1 MNHFLEWRM
10 KRMYDGGKIIAG
22 VIIGLIFLTFPIWY
36 THGKTVKRPEVK
48 LPEKEKQCVEPGAY
62 MKTKHMQL
70 LDLWRDSVV
79 RVAQRSYIAPSG
91 RKFDMS
97 LQNTCMSADCHAK
110 KTEFCDRC
118 HNYTGVVPYCWDCHI
133 PPKEE
138 PTEKPEEEH

>member
-1 MNHFLEWRM
+1 
-10 KRMYDGGKIIAG
+10 MYDGGKIIAG
-22 VIIGLIFLTFPIWY
+22 VIIGLILLTFPIWY
-36 THGKTVKRPEVK
+36 TAGGAPAKPEVK
-48 LPEKEKQCVEPGAY
+48 LPVKEKECVESGAY

-79 RVAQRSYIAPSG
+79 RVAQRSYTAPNG

-97 LQNTCMSADCHAK
+97 LQNTCMTADCHAK

-138 PTEKPEEEH
+138 PAEKPEEKH

>member
-1 MNHFLEWRM
+1 
-10 KRMYDGGKIIAG
+10 MYDGGKIITG
-22 VIIGLIFLTFPIWY
+22 IIIGLALLTFPIWY
-36 THGKTVKRPEVK
+36 TSGRAAPRPEVK
-48 LPEKEKQCVEPGAY
+48 LPVKEKECVEPKAY

-79 RVAQRSYIAPSG
+79 RVANRSYIAFNG
-91 RKFDMS
+91 KKYDMS

-133 PPKEE
+133 EPKEE
-138 PTEKPEEEH
+138 EPEEKPEEKH

>member
-1 MNHFLEWRM
+1 
-10 KRMYDGGKIIAG
+10 MYDGGKIVAG
-22 VIIGLIFLTFPIWY
+22 IVIGLIFLTFPIWY
-36 THGKTVKRPEVK
+36 THGTAPPGPEVK
-48 LPEKEKQCVEPGAY
+48 LPEKEKQCVEARPY

-79 RVAQRSYIAPSG
+79 RTGKRSFVGMSG
-91 RKFDMS
+91 KTYDMS

-133 PPKEE
+133 EPKEE
-138 PTEKPEEEH
+138 KLQAEEKH